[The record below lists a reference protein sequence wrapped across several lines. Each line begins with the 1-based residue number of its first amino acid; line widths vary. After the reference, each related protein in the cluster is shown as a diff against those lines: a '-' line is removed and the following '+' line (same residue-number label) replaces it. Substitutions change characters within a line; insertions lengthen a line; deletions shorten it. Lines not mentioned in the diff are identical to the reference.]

1 LKILSACQSAGRIFF
16 IFFHIKKE
24 EEMTQTSNL
33 SRRKF
38 MLVSS
43 AAIAAPFVM
52 NITGM
57 VQESKAAEGAKA
69 AEIKPVYY
77 INKNCIGC
85 HFCFYSCPV
94 SAIQWGDDK
103 YEIDQKKC
111 IKCGT
116 CEKVCN
122 ISAAT
127 HR

>member
-1 LKILSACQSAGRIFF
+1 MS
-16 IFFHIKKE
+16 E
-24 EEMTQTSNL
+24 TNNL

-43 AAIAAPFVM
+43 AALAAPFVM
-52 NITGM
+52 DMAGL
-57 VQESKAAEGAKA
+57 VPEARGAENK
-69 AEIKPVYY
+69 IVIYS
-77 INKNCIGC
+77 INSNCIGC
-85 HFCFYSCPV
+85 HFCFYSCPA
-94 SAIQWGDDK
+94 SAIHWGDDK

-127 HR
+127 HK

>member
-1 LKILSACQSAGRIFF
+1 MSEIN
-16 IFFHIKKE
+16 
-24 EEMTQTSNL
+24 NL

-38 MLVSS
+38 MMVSS

-52 NITGM
+52 NMTGM
-57 VQESKAAEGAKA
+57 AQESKTAEGSKVS
-69 AEIKPVYY
+69 ESNLIYY

-85 HFCFYSCPV
+85 HYCFYSCPA
-94 SAIQWGDDK
+94 SAIRWGDDK

-111 IKCGT
+111 IHCGT

-127 HR
+127 HK